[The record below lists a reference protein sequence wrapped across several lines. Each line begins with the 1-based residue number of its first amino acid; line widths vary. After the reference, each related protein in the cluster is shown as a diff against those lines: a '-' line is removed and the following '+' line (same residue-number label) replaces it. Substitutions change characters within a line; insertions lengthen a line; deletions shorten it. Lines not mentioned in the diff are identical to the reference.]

1 MIKVKNGEITYSDDK
16 ETIVSETLFLLEN
29 LKTIANL
36 NEEEINNL
44 SKIVGEVIKGNSK
57 KVLTQFRKNNIKNLF
72 EELGIKTIKGTE

>member
-72 EELGIKTIKGTE
+72 EELGIKTIQGTE